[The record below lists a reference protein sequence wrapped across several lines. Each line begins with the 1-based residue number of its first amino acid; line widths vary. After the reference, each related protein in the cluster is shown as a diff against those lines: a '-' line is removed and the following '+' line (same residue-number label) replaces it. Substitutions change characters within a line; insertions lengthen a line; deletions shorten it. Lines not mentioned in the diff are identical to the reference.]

1 MGDWSVRSSV
11 PGNDEIAAL
20 ARSVN
25 EMAETLGADI
35 AKIIKM
41 SDVRSE
47 FLINVTHELKT
58 PIASISGYIET
69 LLSGALE
76 DKKVNRFFLK
86 RALKNIN
93 RLEVFVTD
101 LVDISRIETG
111 EPFL

>member
-25 EMAETLGADI
+25 EMAETLGIDI

-47 FLINVTHELKT
+47 FLINVTHELKNT
-58 PIASISGYIET
+58 HCLNKWLHRNFT
-69 LLSGALE
+69 F
-76 DKKVNRFFLK
+76 RCF
-86 RALKNIN
+86 
-93 RLEVFVTD
+93 
-101 LVDISRIETG
+101 
-111 EPFL
+111 